1 MHQTLRRWDQTK
13 GLLNSITDSFN
24 YKSRHRK
31 GRIKNPD
38 VISFKWTQCQHKLG
52 QTKEVFFALPT
63 KTIVQAEF
71 SFQRTNSLRNFFL
84 LVKCHLPFSSF
95 ICLKKL
101 CVRDSF
107 EPSRILVFIKAGQ
120 NCNLSNQTNQHFVF
134 SFLCPE
140 NVQDLVLTISLLCIG
155 LQKTHSIKFS
165 LEEEL
170 QEFQI

>member
-1 MHQTLRRWDQTK
+1 MLCQPR
-13 GLLNSITDSFN
+13 LLFRPSSH
-24 YKSRHRK
+24 S
-31 GRIKNPD
+31 
-38 VISFKWTQCQHKLG
+38 
-52 QTKEVFFALPT
+52 KELIRFET
-63 KTIVQAEF
+63 
-71 SFQRTNSLRNFFL
+71 FFL

-140 NVQDLVLTISLLCIG
+140 NVYDLVITISLFCIG
-155 LQKTHSIKFS
+155 LQQKPIVYQNLLSLDWRKNLRNLRFDREVIYTSITLKWRW
-165 LEEEL
+165 EDE
-170 QEFQI
+170 